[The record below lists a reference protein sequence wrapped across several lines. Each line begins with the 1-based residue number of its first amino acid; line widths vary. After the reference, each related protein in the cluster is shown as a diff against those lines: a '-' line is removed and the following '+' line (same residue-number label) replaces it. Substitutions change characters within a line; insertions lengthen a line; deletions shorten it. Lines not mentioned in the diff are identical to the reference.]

1 VSPATHLAGL
11 IRLVHPF
18 PSLLCSAAAGA
29 IATLAGAD
37 PGTSVRLFVA
47 MLGIQCSVGALNDLV
62 DAPLDAVEKPRK
74 PIPDGLVTRRTAGI
88 VTIGGAAAAI
98 GLSLVSGPATALAA
112 VACLALG
119 WTYDLRLSRTAL
131 SWLPLSVAL
140 PLLPIHAWL
149 GATGSIPGG
158 LLGLVPVGA
167 LAGGGLAIANALAD
181 VERDS
186 SVRRRTLA
194 VQLGA
199 RRAWWVQTLA
209 LGTAALLTVI
219 LAPAITDVRS
229 SSGFRVLPTLQAGG
243 IWLGALALGV
253 GALALASGQARVR
266 ERGWE
271 LEAIGVAGLGIGWL
285 AGIAAA

>member
-1 VSPATHLAGL
+1 
-11 IRLVHPF
+11 
-18 PSLLCSAAAGA
+18 
-29 IATLAGAD
+29 
-37 PGTSVRLFVA
+37 
-47 MLGIQCSVGALNDLV
+47 M
-62 DAPLDAVEKPRK
+62 
-74 PIPDGLVTRRTAGI
+74 VTRRTAGI
-88 VTIGGAAAAI
+88 VAIGGGAAAI
-98 GLSLVSGPATALAA
+98 GLSIVSGPATALVAA
-112 VACLALG
+112 ACLALG

-131 SWLPLSVAL
+131 SWLPLSLAL

-149 GATGSIPGG
+149 GATGAIPGG

-209 LGTAALLTVI
+209 VATAALLTVI
-219 LAPAITDVRS
+219 LAPAVIEAGS
-229 SSGFRVLPTLQAGG
+229 STGLGVLRTVQLGG
-243 IWLGALALGV
+243 IWLGALALGL
-253 GALALASGQARVR
+253 GALALASGKARVR

-271 LEAIGVAGLGIGWL
+271 LEAMGVAGLGIGWL
-285 AGIAAA
+285 AGMAAA